1 MQLFT
6 SISGIVFLIAALL
19 HVDNADLYALNS
31 RSHSTEEITNKVQNL
46 LGTWDY
52 ALKILKGSLKLPKCY

>member
-52 ALKILKGSLKLPKCY
+52 ALKILKGNLKLPKCY